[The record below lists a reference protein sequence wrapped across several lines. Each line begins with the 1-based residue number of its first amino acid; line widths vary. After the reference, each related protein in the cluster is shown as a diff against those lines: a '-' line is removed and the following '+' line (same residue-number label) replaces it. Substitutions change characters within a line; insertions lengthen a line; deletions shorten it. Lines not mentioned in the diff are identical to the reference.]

1 MVFARLRI
9 RSIISALII
18 FTLTC
23 SLGLAE
29 PVSKKSKSRKPAAR
43 SAKKVTKKEARGR
56 SAAARSRGGKSK
68 KVTARNSRRKDRISK
83 GRSLNARARGRNS
96 RARWSGRVATSRPSY
111 RPTGIHNFLTQSW
124 VSAKNAPQPAAE
136 PAQTVVIPEQ
146 TESGY
151 VQRKTSSPANS
162 VGQPAYGSNG
172 APVDAVQFQTKTA
185 AETLQDPLSLNPLVL
200 AYANSLSARGFGADN
215 QGFIVETLDGEIL
228 AEHNADRPFN
238 PASVVKVATSLV
250 AISKLGPDFRFR
262 TSLYTDGALDPATGT
277 LHGSIYVIGSGDP
290 AFFYE
295 NAMLIADQLNRSG
308 IRAVEGNLYVLGQFF
323 FNLSASRE
331 ASAKSFR
338 STLTPESWG
347 NGMRAAFQ
355 RFQAMRA
362 PAAAT
367 EQIANGLARVSSVS
381 SAPPSLKI
389 SGETITDH
397 VVDTTNLKLL
407 AVHTSLPLVRV
418 LKGLN
423 DFSNNWMASVI
434 GNLVGGPYAVH
445 AFLRTEVGLKQEE
458 LNIVTSSGLGTNYIS
473 PRGTIQILRKLNN
486 YLRKGGLTIEE
497 ILPVAG
503 VDAGTLQRRF
513 TDSYR
518 GSVVGK
524 TGTLRS
530 VSALAGVAY
539 TRTKG
544 PLLFVIYNHGGSP
557 ATFRNV
563 QDETIKKLITFFGG
577 PAPVRYV
584 PNAAPRVSERTAEP
598 DSTAPAMIAPR

>member
-1 MVFARLRI
+1 MVFARLRA
-9 RSIISALII
+9 RNFTRNFISALII

-29 PVSKKSKSRKPAAR
+29 PVSKKSKSRKTAAR
-43 SAKKVTKKEARGR
+43 SAKKVTKKVARTR
-56 SAAARSRGGKSK
+56 SAAAKSRAGKSK
-68 KVTARNSRRKDRISK
+68 RVNARDSRRKGRASKSRTLNARNRNSR
-83 GRSLNARARGRNS
+83 S
-96 RARWSGRVATSRPSY
+96 RWRGRVATSRPSY
-111 RPTGIHNFLTQSW
+111 HPTGIHNFLTQSW
-124 VSAKNAPQPAAE
+124 VSAKNAPQPQAE

-151 VQRKTSSPANS
+151 VQRKASS
-162 VGQPAYGSNG
+162 PAYGSSG
-172 APVDAVQFQTKTA
+172 APVDAVQFQSKTT

-200 AYANSLSARGFGADN
+200 AYANSLSARGFDAGN

-277 LHGSIYVIGSGDP
+277 LHGSIYLIGSGDP

-308 IRAVEGNLYVLGQFF
+308 IREVTGNLYVLGQFY

-338 STLTPESWG
+338 NTLTPDSWS
-347 NGMRAAFQ
+347 NGTRAAFQ

-362 PAAAT
+362 PASST
-367 EQIANGLARVSSVS
+367 EQVSNGLARVSSIP

-389 SGETITDH
+389 TGETITEQ

-584 PNAAPRVSERTAEP
+584 PNSAPRVSERTVEA
-598 DSTAPAMIAPR
+598 DSTSPALIAPR